1 MKKEGICSGVVGEFL
16 RYAIVG
22 GISFLADTGTMALLK
37 EGFFDSD
44 CTPLQMSL
52 CVAAGFV
59 VGLLCNYLLS
69 TLFVFLKPQ
78 QKKAGKS
85 LGAFLIYALVG
96 LVGFGLTELLM
107 LLGIGGVGTD
117 GFAYLIVKCF
127 VAGVVLVWNYLG
139 RKIFVYRG
147 K

>member
-1 MKKEGICSGVVGEFL
+1 MKKEGSRGGVVGEFL

-22 GISFLADTGTMALLK
+22 GVSFLADTGTMALCK
-37 EGFFDSD
+37 EGFFSSD
-44 CTPLQMSL
+44 CTPGQMSL
-52 CVAAGFV
+52 CVAAGFF

-69 TLFVFLKPQ
+69 TLFVFLAPE

-85 LGAFLIYALVG
+85 LRAFLIYALVG

-107 LLGIGGVGTD
+107 LLGVSVVGTD